1 MDVRCARCA
10 TEYEFDD
17 ALISERGT
25 TVKCTNCGFQFKIF
39 PPKAAAV
46 APERWLV
53 RTADGREVVYTS
65 LRELQRGISDRQVG
79 PNDLL
84 SRGGA
89 PPRPLGSI
97 PELEPFFATPS
108 QRGPQRN
115 PRTLH
120 GVAPPA
126 GVGVASSPQPA
137 PAPAP
142 PSANPMASTVASPGA
157 AGPAAPAPAARVE
170 PGVFDE
176 TLPAEKPA
184 FSAKP
189 APAAMLHPQPNE
201 PAPNA
206 PAATTSS
213 VAPATVS
220 SRIAPEPTPAPSSVR
235 RESFA
240 SYDEFPADG
249 SHESG
254 RRARSRWIAAVV
266 ILGVVGLFAATVG
279 RQYLVRGSARPATS
293 AKPAEDDRVAR
304 FLKEGARMLDEGD
317 FEGAKEQLV
326 KAQALAD
333 KNPAVLTALAR
344 LETVRADIYWLRL
357 RLLDPASTELVQST
371 HRELGRRVGKARQAV
386 DAAFAVA
393 PEDTVVVRARI
404 DALRLSGE
412 ADKAR
417 EWVGSLANNLADA
430 ENAYVVAALDLA
442 AAEPKWPAVIEQLK
456 KAAAAGNLRARAAL
470 IYALVQSGASDDAQA
485 EFGKLESVDKHHPL
499 LDELRSFVQRVKVVI
514 RDAGSADAAA
524 PIATVDVSKLPA
536 LDTSPGPEPGARVE
550 GLGDF
555 RQRLVRASTAL
566 NSGKLAEAEALYQ
579 SVLNEQPGNT
589 EALAGLAD
597 VARRRNDHAT
607 ASRLYQKVLDQNPSY
622 LPALMASADSKWA
635 SGDRKGAVAL
645 YRRVLEQAGPG
656 TEYGQRA
663 QARIAEA
670 AKDGGEQSAPA
681 PAPTPAPTQAPT
693 PAPTAPPDQPHIDTS
708 DLPGF
713 GK

>member
-53 RTADGREVVYTS
+53 RTADAREVVYTS

-97 PELEPFFATPS
+97 PELEPFFAASSTKAA
-108 QRGPQRN
+108 QRA

-126 GVGVASSPQPA
+126 GVGASPSSSRAAPPPAASSS
-137 PAPAP
+137 
-142 PSANPMASTVASPGA
+142 SANPMAATVASPGPMA
-157 AGPAAPAPAARVE
+157 PVAPAPARVE
-170 PGVFDE
+170 SAPLSA
-176 TLPAEKPA
+176 TLPVMDQQKPA
-184 FSAKP
+184 VFVP
-189 APAAMLHPQPNE
+189 AMVDE
-201 PAPNA
+201 PPPRSVPISSRAPD
-206 PAATTSS
+206 
-213 VAPATVS
+213 TVS
-220 SRIAPEPTPAPSSVR
+220 SPVRATPEPTPAPKSVR

-240 SYDEFPADG
+240 SYDDFPPEG
-249 SHESG
+249 TQESG
-254 RRARSRWIAAVV
+254 RRARSRWIAAIV

-279 RQYLVRGSARPATS
+279 RQYLVRGSAKPTAS
-293 AKPAEDDRVAR
+293 AKPTDDGRVAT
-304 FLKEGARMLDEGD
+304 FLKDGTRLLDEGD

-344 LETVRADIYWLRL
+344 LETMRADMYWLRL

-386 DAAFAVA
+386 DSAFALA

-417 EWVGSLANNLADA
+417 EWVSSLGAADP
-430 ENAYVVAALDLA
+430 ENAYVLAALDMA
-442 AAEPKWPAVIEQLK
+442 AAEPKWPGIIEQLR
-456 KAAAAGNLRARAAL
+456 KAAAAHNLRARAAL
-470 IYALVQSGASDDAQA
+470 IYALAQSGAVDDAQA
-485 EFGKLESVDKHHPL
+485 EFAKLEGDEKGHPL
-499 LDELRSFVQRVKVVI
+499 LDELKAFTQRVKVVV
-514 RDAGSADAAA
+514 RDAGTGADAAA

-536 LDTSPGPEPGARVE
+536 LDTSPGPDPGARPE
-550 GLGDF
+550 PAGDF
-555 RQRLVRASTAL
+555 RQRLVRASSAL
-566 NSGKLAEAEALYQ
+566 KAGNLAEAEALYQ
-579 SVLNEQPGNT
+579 GVLNEQPGNT
-589 EALAGLAD
+589 EALSGLAD

-607 ASRLYQKVLDQNPSY
+607 ASKLYQKVLDQNPSY

-635 SGDRKGAVAL
+635 SGDRKGAVTL

-656 TEYGQRA
+656 SEYGQRA
-663 QARIAEA
+663 SARIAEA
-670 AKDGGEQSAPA
+670 GKDGEQAAPAPTTAPAPTAAPA
-681 PAPTPAPTQAPT
+681 PAPTPAPGE
-693 PAPTAPPDQPHIDTS
+693 QPHIDTS

-713 GK
+713 NK

>member
-53 RTADGREVVYTS
+53 RTSDSRELVYTS

-97 PELEPFFATPS
+97 PELEPFFAATSARAAP
-108 QRGPQRN
+108 RN

-126 GVGVASSPQPA
+126 GVAAAGSSPRAAPLPA
-137 PAPAP
+137 TS
-142 PSANPMASTVASPGA
+142 SAHPMASTVASP
-157 AGPAAPAPAARVE
+157 PIIKPVAPAPAA
-170 PGVFDE
+170 GAFAE
-176 TLPAEKPA
+176 TMPVDQGFTPKPA
-184 FSAKP
+184 D
-189 APAAMLHPQPNE
+189 AAMLPPPVVNE
-201 PAPNA
+201 PPPRSVPNNA
-206 PAATTSS
+206 QTTS
-213 VAPATVS
+213 VVPATVS
-220 SRIAPEPTPAPSSVR
+220 SPFRAPEPTPAPSSVR
-235 RESFA
+235 RESYA
-240 SYDEFPADG
+240 SYDELSTEG

-254 RRARSRWIAAVV
+254 RRARSRWIAAIV
-266 ILGVVGLFAATVG
+266 ILGVVGVLAATVG
-279 RQYLVRGSARPATS
+279 RQYLVRGSAAPQAS
-293 AKPAEDDRVAR
+293 AKPADDERVGR
-304 FLKEGARMLDEGD
+304 YLKEGSKLLDDGD
-317 FEGAKEQLV
+317 FEGAKEQMV

-333 KNPAVLTALAR
+333 KNPLVLTALAR
-344 LETVRADIYWLRL
+344 LETMRADMYWLRL

-393 PEDTVVVRARI
+393 PEDTVVVRARV

-417 EWVGSLANNLADA
+417 EWVSSLTTNAAEP
-430 ENAYVVAALDLA
+430 ENAYVLAALDLA

-456 KAAAAGNLRARAAL
+456 KASAAGNMRARAAL
-470 IYALVQSGASDDAQA
+470 IYALAQSGASDDAQA
-485 EFGKLESVDKHHPL
+485 EFNKLEGEDKQHPL
-499 LDELRSFVQRVKVVI
+499 LDELRSFVQRVKVVV
-514 RDAGSADAAA
+514 RDAGTADAAA
-524 PIATVDVSKLPA
+524 PIATVDVNKLPA
-536 LDTSPGPEPGARVE
+536 LDTSPGPEPGARAE
-550 GLGDF
+550 APGDF
-555 RQRLVRASTAL
+555 RQRLVQAGAALRA
-566 NSGKLAEAEALYQ
+566 GKLAEAEALYQ
-579 SVLNEQPGNT
+579 GVLNQQPGNT
-589 EALAGLAD
+589 EALSGLAD

-635 SGDRKGAVAL
+635 AGDRKGAVVL

-656 TEYGQRA
+656 GEYGQRA

-670 AKDGGEQSAPA
+670 GNAAPTPAPGPA
-681 PAPTPAPTQAPT
+681 PAPTPAP
-693 PAPTAPPDQPHIDTS
+693 APPPAADQPHIDTS

-713 GK
+713 NK